1 MKYGENST
9 EWKCRRTMYV
19 QHTCAFEM
27 NFLNAT
33 PSVCIQE
40 EGKKGRNLPLEK

>member
-1 MKYGENST
+1 MGKTAQSGNADVQ
-9 EWKCRRTMYV
+9 CMYV

-40 EGKKGRNLPLEK
+40 EGKKGRTLPLEK

>member
-1 MKYGENST
+1 MGKTAQSGNADVQ
-9 EWKCRRTMYV
+9 CMYV

-40 EGKKGRNLPLEK
+40 ELGKKGSPTNSST